1 MRNRILGVVCSIGV
15 MSCHSAYA
23 ATKFEVTA
31 ETFAKGQLSELN
43 VLNGFGCTGKNISP
57 KITWRGEPEGTQ
69 SYVVSMY
76 DPDAPTGSGWWHW
89 VIANIP
95 ASVHEIPKGA
105 GSGQTDAKI
114 PEGTI
119 QTNTDFGQSGYG
131 GPCPPEGTTH
141 RYIITVT
148 ALKVPKLD
156 VTNATTGAQVGF
168 MAGMNSLGKATY
180 TLTYGR

>member
-57 KITWRGEPEGTQ
+57 KITWHGEPEGTQ

-95 ASVHEIPKGA
+95 ASVHEIPKRGRKWANRCENPGRSNSDQYGFWSKWIWRAMPSGRDNTPIYYYCHGA
-105 GSGQTDAKI
+105 QSSQAGCYQRYNWGSGWI
-114 PEGTI
+114 YGRHE
-119 QTNTDFGQSGYG
+119 QSG
-131 GPCPPEGTTH
+131 
-141 RYIITVT
+141 
-148 ALKVPKLD
+148 
-156 VTNATTGAQVGF
+156 
-168 MAGMNSLGKATY
+168 
-180 TLTYGR
+180 